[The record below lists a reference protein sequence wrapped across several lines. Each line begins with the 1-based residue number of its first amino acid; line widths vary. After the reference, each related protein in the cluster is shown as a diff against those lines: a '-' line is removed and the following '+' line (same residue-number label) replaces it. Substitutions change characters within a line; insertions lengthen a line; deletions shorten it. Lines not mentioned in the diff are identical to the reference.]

1 MGINIHIRH
10 KTFPLTIFLK
20 AEQNW
25 AAKDQYIEFCVNIGT
40 ISSNS
45 SVKLRGYVDMQ
56 IMFELISNF
65 RILHWQCLMIG
76 IYIAIDAI
84 ISLVQG
90 NRPGYKV
97 KLQPLTALQ
106 VASITKAVKDSF
118 LHQNIKSTQTLY

>member
-1 MGINIHIRH
+1 
-10 KTFPLTIFLK
+10 
-20 AEQNW
+20 
-25 AAKDQYIEFCVNIGT
+25 
-40 ISSNS
+40 
-45 SVKLRGYVDMQ
+45 MQ